1 VTPGYINNDDANA
14 EGFFDGGWFRTG
26 DIGFLGPPLEV
37 SEKSPKS
44 GTWSHPASLAA
55 GPWLTL
61 TGRKK
66 ELINRGG
73 EKVSPAEVEAVVAN
87 IEEVAEAVCFP
98 MPDDIYGEQ
107 VAVALVPAGTMSSA
121 SRTELAYTALSA
133 CRAVLPNYQV
143 RPLTTHL
150 TLQHVGAVALEYN
163 VSSLLILFRFL
174 PSYSFWS
181 LTACC
186 PEPPPA
192 RFSALRCWPSWRE
205 LACCPPCKP
214 HRSVFLGL
222 FLLVLGEKIVQS
234 EA

>member
-1 VTPGYINNDDANA
+1 VTPRYVENDDANA

-26 DIGFLGPPLEV
+26 DIGFLGPPLEEV
-37 SEKSPKS
+37 SEKSAKN

-73 EKVSPAEVEAVVAN
+73 EKVSPAEVEAVIAN
-87 IEEVAEAVCFP
+87 IEVVAEAVCFP

-107 VAVALVPAGTMSSA
+107 VAVALVPAETMSSA
-121 SRTELAYTALSA
+121 SRTELAYTALST

-143 RPLTTHL
+143 RALTTHL
-150 TLQHVGAVALEYN
+150 TLHVSAVAPEIKFSFFFL
-163 VSSLLILFRFL
+163 LFRFL
-174 PSYSFWS
+174 LSYSCWS

-192 RFSALRCWPSWRE
+192 RFSALRCWPS
-205 LACCPPCKP
+205 
-214 HRSVFLGL
+214 
-222 FLLVLGEKIVQS
+222 
-234 EA
+234 